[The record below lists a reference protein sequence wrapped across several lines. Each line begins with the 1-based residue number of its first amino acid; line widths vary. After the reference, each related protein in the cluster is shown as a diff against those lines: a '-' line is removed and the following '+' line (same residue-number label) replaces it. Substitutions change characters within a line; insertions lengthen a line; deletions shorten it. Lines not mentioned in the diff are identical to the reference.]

1 MANDLVVSVGANIS
15 ALEKQMKAAAQASER
30 AAGEIEDRFRKANPT
45 ISTSALTGAL
55 KGFAAAFTL
64 DKMIR
69 GIADANADLVRMGET
84 AKRVGL
90 DLQRF
95 QELQFA
101 GRQNGLAGKDF
112 GTGLEGLA
120 EKLNEARQSEN
131 ALTKLFDDN
140 NVKLK
145 DRKGEVIGI
154 NDALGQVANLVRNAA
169 TEFDKI
175 KIAEAVGL
183 TRDWIPL
190 LEQGAEAIARQAS
203 AASAAGAVIDSD
215 VIKKAKDFERDWA
228 IAIDRW
234 STLFKANIGGVIEL
248 VDALARKASGLL
260 GMVSDYAA
268 RVSAMEDIKANGL
281 GASRESLEYAVKRG
295 RQNGVAEED
304 LAAARK
310 RIEELNELDRE
321 ASRGRR
327 SPSAPLEV
335 SVRGGKHTDTSSLFN
350 KGGGSSGGGK
360 SDEEQAQD
368 RLDRYIESLIRQR
381 AVMEAEIA
389 TVGKS
394 NAERKAAV
402 EIAKAQVD
410 LDKLSAS
417 EKASYIAKLTQEV
430 TANEAVR
437 ASKERLY
444 QAQKDLNEA
453 QKYFGNAAVDALEDL
468 IVNGAKAED
477 VVKRLAASLAKAA
490 LQAALMG
497 SGPLAGLFGTAGA
510 NGTVGGLFGMLFGS
524 GVKAATGGYIS
535 GPGTGRSDSIQAR
548 LSNGEYVVNARAT
561 KQNRALLEAIN
572 SGRLPAFADGGLVGR
587 VPSVT
592 PGMGRSGG
600 FVDRRTFHIDARGAQ
615 AGVAEQI
622 AAALRAYD
630 AGLPG
635 KVMQTQAEARRR
647 GAM

>member
-1 MANDLVVSVGANIS
+1 MAESDLVVSVGANIQQLERQLKAS
-15 ALEKQMKAAAQASER
+15 ARVAEKAADD
-30 AAGEIEDRFRKANPT
+30 IEQRFKKVNPS
-45 ISTSALTGAL
+45 ISTSALTGAIR
-55 KGFAAAFTL
+55 GFAAAFTL
-64 DKMIR
+64 DKVIR
-69 GIADANADLVRMGET
+69 GLADANAELVRIGDT

-95 QELQFA
+95 QGLQFA
-101 GRQNGLAGKDF
+101 GRQNGLSGKDF

-120 EKLNEARQSEN
+120 EKLNEARQTEN
-131 ALTKLFDDN
+131 DLTKLFEGN
-140 NVKLK
+140 NLKLK

-183 TRDWIPL
+183 TRDWVPL
-190 LEQGAEAIARQAS
+190 LEQGADAINRQAS
-203 AASAAGAVIDSD
+203 AAQSAGAVIDSS
-215 VIKKAKDFERDWA
+215 IIQKAKDFERDWTT
-228 IAIDRW
+228 AIDRW
-234 STLFKANIGGVIEL
+234 ATIFKANAGSIITMI
-248 VDALARKASGLL
+248 DIMISKASGLL
-260 GMVSDYAA
+260 GMVSNYAN
-268 RVSAMEDIKANGL
+268 RVSAVADIEQNGVQ
-281 GASRESLEYAVKRG
+281 GASRDSLEWVVKKG
-295 RQNGVAEED
+295 REVGNTEAD
-304 LAAARK
+304 LAPAIK
-310 RIEELNELDRE
+310 RLEELRELDRE
-321 ASRGRR
+321 SNRGK
-327 SPSAPLEV
+327 PATPFV
-335 SVRGGKHTDTSSLFN
+335 ATVRGGGKTTDTSSLFN
-350 KGGGSSGGGK
+350 KGGGGGAGK
-360 SDEEQAQD
+360 SEDDQAQA
-368 RLDRYIESLIRQR
+368 RLDRYIETLVRQR

-410 LDKLSAS
+410 LEKLSTT
-417 EKASYIAKLTQEV
+417 EKANYIAKLTEEV
-430 TANEAVR
+430 GKNEEVR
-437 ASKERLY
+437 ASKERLE
-444 QAQKDLNEA
+444 QAQKGLNDA

-497 SGPLAGLFGTAGA
+497 TGPLAGLFGTAGA
-510 NGTVGGLFGMLFGS
+510 NG
-524 GVKAATGGYIS
+524 ATGGLIGALFGRAS
-535 GPGTGRSDSIQAR
+535 GGP
-548 LSNGEYVVNARAT
+548 VNAGQPYRVGERGPETFVPTTPGKIIPA
-561 KQNRALLEAIN
+561 A
-572 SGRLPAFADGGLVGR
+572 SGRGG
-587 VPSVT
+587 T
-592 PGMGRSGG
+592 I
-600 FVDRRTFHIDARGAQ
+600 DRRTFNIDARGAQ